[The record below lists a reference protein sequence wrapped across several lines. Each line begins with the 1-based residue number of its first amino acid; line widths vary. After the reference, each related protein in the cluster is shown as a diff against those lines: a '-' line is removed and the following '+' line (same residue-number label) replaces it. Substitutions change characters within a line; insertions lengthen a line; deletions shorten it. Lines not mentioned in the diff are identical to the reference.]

1 MTENYLLG
9 IDLGTTNVKGIIM
22 DQNGNVTASASR
34 QNTLIFPGTGMVE
47 QDADVWWKNTTE
59 ILSEIT
65 EKAGKDIVKRIRG
78 ISVSSQ
84 TVTLL
89 PLDKAGNPLRN
100 AIIWMDSR
108 SSSELQY
115 IINEIGY
122 KRYVSIIGGQP
133 DTVFLPNKI
142 LWYKKNEP
150 ELFHK
155 TYRIVQASSYI
166 NYKLTGKITMD
177 IDQASRTQCLDINT
191 LKWSDEVSRTIGAD
205 LNSLLPQPQAVT
217 DVIGNVT
224 SAAAAQTGLVS
235 GIPVIAGASDALAS
249 MYAMGLSRLG
259 EAGESSGT
267 SSLVFVGHNIPSATD
282 LPLVTKPCPISGMP
296 YIFDAPLST
305 TGAALKWYLDTFGKA
320 EKDFANEHD
329 LDVYEY
335 MKQLAKESCAGSKG
349 VMFFPYLMGERA
361 PLWNSYARGMFI
373 GLSLDT
379 ERKEIIRSVLEGT
392 AFALRHVISTIKET
406 GAKVDSLRITGGG
419 SKNRIWSQIKA
430 SMLNIPVHILDE
442 KSGDVPFGDTLI
454 AGQAVGVFPDITNS
468 MEKLVT
474 VKEIIQPIKEW
485 TDAYDQMYPLYINMY
500 KHLDSDLKQLK
511 ETISKLSR

>member
-1 MTENYLLG
+1 MPENYLLG
-9 IDLGTTNVKGIIM
+9 IDLGTTNVKAIIL
-22 DQNGNVTASASR
+22 DENGNVTASASR
-34 QNTLIFPGTGMVE
+34 QNTLIFPGAGMVE
-47 QDADVWWKNTTE
+47 QDADIWWKNIIE

-65 EKAGKDIVKRIRG
+65 GKAGQDIVKRIRA

-115 IINEIGY
+115 IINAIGY
-122 KRYVSIIGGQP
+122 KQYVSIIGGQP

-142 LWYKKNEP
+142 LWYKKNQP

-155 TYRIVQASSYI
+155 TYQIVQASSYI

-177 IDQASRTQCLDINT
+177 IDQASRTQCLDIST
-191 LKWSDEVSRTIGAD
+191 LKWSDEVSRAIGVD
-205 LNSLLPQPQAVT
+205 LNSLLPKPQPVT
-217 DVIGNVT
+217 DVIGIIT
-224 SAAAAQTGLVS
+224 SAAAAQTGLIS

-249 MYAMGLSRLG
+249 MYAMGLSKLG

-267 SSLVFVGHNIPSATD
+267 SSLVFAGHDIPSAPD
-282 LPLVTKPCPISGMP
+282 LPLVTKPCPIAGMP

-305 TGAALKWYLDTFGKA
+305 SGAAIKWYLDTMGKA
-320 EKDFANEHD
+320 EKDFAKEHNQ
-329 LDVYEY
+329 DVYEY
-335 MKQLAKESCAGSKG
+335 LQQLALQSCAGSKG

-361 PLWNSYARGMFI
+361 PLWNSHARGMFI

-379 ERKEIIRSVLEGT
+379 ERKEIVRSVLEGT

-406 GAKVDSLRITGGG
+406 GAKVDFLRITGGG
-419 SKNRIWSQIKA
+419 SKNHVWSQIKA

-442 KSGDVPFGDTLI
+442 KSGDVPFGDALM
-454 AGQAVGVFPDITNS
+454 AGQAVGVFTDLTKS
-468 MEKLVT
+468 MKKLVT
-474 VKEIIQPIKEW
+474 VKEVIQPIEEW
-485 TDAYDQMYPLYINMY
+485 SYAYDQIYPIYINMY

-511 ETISKLSR
+511 YTISKLEK

>member
-9 IDLGTTNVKGIIM
+9 IDLGTTNVKAIIM
-22 DQNGNVTASASR
+22 DENGNVITSASR
-34 QNTLIFPGTGMVE
+34 QNELIFPGSSMVE
-47 QDADVWWKNTTE
+47 QDANLWWKNTIE
-59 ILSEIT
+59 ILSDVT
-65 EKAGKDIVKRIRG
+65 KKAGHDIVKRIRG

-108 SSSELQY
+108 SAPELQY
-115 IINEIGY
+115 IIDTIGY
-122 KRYVSIIGGQP
+122 KHYVSIIGAQP
-133 DTVFLPNKI
+133 DSVFLPNKI
-142 LWYKKNEP
+142 LWYRKNEP
-150 ELFHK
+150 ELFNK
-155 TYRIVQASSYI
+155 THRIVQASSYI

-177 IDQASRTQCLDINT
+177 MDQASRTQCLDINT
-191 LKWSDEVSRTIGAD
+191 LKWSDEVSRAIGAD
-205 LNSLLPQPQAVT
+205 INSLLPQPQNVM
-217 DVIGNVT
+217 DIIGSVT
-224 SAAAAQTGLVS
+224 SEAAALTGLVS

-249 MYAMGLSRLG
+249 MYAMGLGRLG
-259 EAGESSGT
+259 ESGESSGT
-267 SSLVFVGHNIPSATD
+267 SSLVFVGHDTPSATD
-282 LPLVTKPCPISGMP
+282 IPVVTRPCPVSGMP

-305 TGAALKWYLDTFGKA
+305 SGAALKWYLDTLGKA
-320 EKDFANEHD
+320 EKDFANEHN

-335 MKQLAKESCAGSKG
+335 MKQLAMESCAGSKG
-349 VMFFPYLMGERA
+349 LMFFPYLMGERA

-430 SMLNIPVHILDE
+430 SMLNIPVHILDDR
-442 KSGDVPFGDTLI
+442 SGDVPFGDTLI
-454 AGQAVGVFPDITNS
+454 AGQAVGVFSDITKS

-474 VKEIIQPIKEW
+474 VKEVIQPIKEW
-485 TDAYDQMYPLYINMY
+485 TDVYDQMYPLYINMY

-511 ETISKLSR
+511 ETVSKLK